1 MVTCNTKE
9 PSNQSNNPMISGQR
23 EMACM
28 INEDIIDEMQKAGS
42 GLGAQVI
49 NNNYSILDRTS
60 ANVSKTS

>member
-1 MVTCNTKE
+1 
-9 PSNQSNNPMISGQR
+9 
-23 EMACM
+23 MACM